1 MLRHKCKIEK
11 GQIIPVQPKRFK
23 DDLVNFENK
32 FVEIRIDKLKKTRTS
47 QQNRAL
53 HLWFTQ
59 LAEALNLAG
68 WDMRKLIKQEVDI
81 SWSGIS
87 IKEYLWRPIQEIY
100 LKKKSTT
107 QLKTEEIDQIYDQ
120 VNRIVGQR
128 TGVYVPFPSIDTL
141 FEEYEKELG
150 IKR

>member
-1 MLRHKCKIEK
+1 MSNKCKIEK
-11 GQIIPVQPKRFK
+11 GQIIPIKPERFK
-23 DDLVNFENK
+23 EELNRFEGK
-32 FVEIRIDKLKKTRTS
+32 YVEIKIEKLKKTRTS

-59 LAEALNLAG
+59 LANTLNEAG
-68 WDMRKLIKQEVDI
+68 FDMRKVIRPDVEI
-81 SWSGIS
+81 SWSMLS
-87 IKEYLWRPIQEIY
+87 IKNYLWRPLQETI

-107 QLKTEEIDQIYDQ
+107 QLTTQEIDQIYDQ
-120 VNRIVGQR
+120 VNRIIAER
-128 TGVYVPFPSIDTL
+128 TGVFVPFPSIDTL